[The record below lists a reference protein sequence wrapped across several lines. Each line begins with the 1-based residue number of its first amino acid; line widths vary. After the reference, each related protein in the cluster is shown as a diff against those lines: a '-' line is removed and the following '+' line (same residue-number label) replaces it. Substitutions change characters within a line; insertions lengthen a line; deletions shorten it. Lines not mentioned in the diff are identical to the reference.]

1 VLSRDCTELFSHT
14 LYSHNI
20 TATSALSVLASP
32 SDLAAA
38 EAELSNV
45 VAIDGLNNIT
55 GTPNEQP
62 NERYKAITL
71 QSLDKV
77 AEKHPELEPHLYDVK
92 LSGMVFPFKA
102 SPYFVDELIDGK
114 AENVRDDAAKRVAK
128 VKVSR
133 LV

>member
-1 VLSRDCTELFSHT
+1 VLSRDCELNYSHT
-14 LYSHNI
+14 LLYTNTLIPHNI
-20 TATSALSVLASP
+20 TVPWFTAITSALSVLASP

-77 AEKHPELEPHLYDVK
+77 AEKHPEL
-92 LSGMVFPFKA
+92 GRA
-102 SPYFVDELIDGK
+102 AFV
-114 AENVRDDAAKRVAK
+114 
-128 VKVSR
+128 
-133 LV
+133 

>member
-1 VLSRDCTELFSHT
+1 
-14 LYSHNI
+14 
-20 TATSALSVLASP
+20 
-32 SDLAAA
+32 
-38 EAELSNV
+38 
-45 VAIDGLNNIT
+45 
-55 GTPNEQP
+55 
-62 NERYKAITL
+62 
-71 QSLDKV
+71 
-77 AEKHPELEPHLYDVK
+77 LYDVK